1 MGSSVANRVRLAG
14 LVAVASAGAGLAL
27 VGLASP
33 PAGAADTPLRPD
45 LVTLPIGRQDLLVE
59 KRGKHRL
66 LRLSNEVGNRG
77 TAPLDIAPGAPG
89 EIGPCADNEFDAVQ
103 RFFDDTNANGY
114 IDDGD
119 DLAPSGTWNA
129 FGCMKFHDAPGHLH
143 WHVLDFARYT
153 LRRASTGKRID
164 SNKIGFCV
172 IDTERPF
179 PGLNGSPL
187 EPVYPNGDG
196 CGSLEEPPDSEGLSI
211 GWADLYYFGLPGQ
224 SLDVTHLPR
233 GRYCLIS
240 KTDPSNLIEES
251 NEANNQL
258 TVKLRLRPRKLRFHK
273 LKGACQL

>member
-1 MGSSVANRVRLAG
+1 MGSSVANRLRLAG

-33 PAGAADTPLRPD
+33 PAGAVAPALEPD
-45 LVTLPIGRQDLLVE
+45 LVTLPISRDDILVE

-77 TAPLDIAPGAPG
+77 TGPLDIVAAAPTAG
-89 EIGPCADNEFDAVQ
+89 ECDLTTEFDAVQ
-103 RFFDDTNANGY
+103 RVYGDTNGTPGFQRGSDT
-114 IDDGD
+114 IDHEQH
-119 DLAPSGTWNA
+119 
-129 FGCMKFHDAPGHLH
+129 FGCMRFHDAPGHLH

-179 PGLNGSPL
+179 PGLIGSPQ
-187 EPVYPNGDG
+187 EPYYPAGDG

-224 SLDVTHLPR
+224 SLDVTHLRR

-251 NEANNQL
+251 NEANNEL
-258 TVKLRLRPRKLRFHK
+258 TVRLRLRPHKLRFHK
-273 LKGACQL
+273 LKGGCHQL